1 METIREHIQDHNW
14 TVNKLMSLLGQ
25 QKLLADIAQELNS
38 PQKLDKSLEKV
49 LVLLGMH
56 TNVSRVYIFED
67 SPDGNTT
74 SNTFE
79 WCNSG
84 IEPQRSE
91 LQDIPYEVIPS
102 WKKILTEKG
111 RVFSKNID
119 ELPQDLV
126 DILKPQNIKSI
137 LVYPLYV
144 SAMFYGFIGFDE
156 CVENKTWPIDET
168 ELLRAVSSI
177 LSNAFERRQVIRKLK
192 ESELR
197 LKLALSSAKEGLWD
211 WNIKTGEVYF
221 SDVWCRMLGYEPHEI
236 EPNVKSWEMLLHPDD
251 KPLVWTEMK
260 KFLSG
265 DNSFYETI
273 HRLKTK
279 DGKWKWILDHGMV
292 IERDE
297 ENEPLRAIGTHI
309 DVTGQKETEL
319 QLKNLISTK
328 DKFFSI
334 IAHDL
339 KNPFTVL
346 LGYSEII
353 LEDAKNITPEDLG
366 FYVSNI
372 HTVSKNT
379 HALLENLLIWARSQ
393 RGDLKI
399 TPEMGSVSALACE
412 TVGLLSAMAENK
424 QISLINVI
432 PEEVTAWFDR
442 DAILTVIRNLM
453 TNSIKFT
460 KPGGHVGIRAV
471 EMDDKIE
478 IEIYDNGIGMESHV
492 LEKLFRTETNHT
504 TRGTSDEKGSGLGLI
519 LCKELV
525 EKNGG
530 TIRAI
535 SRPGEGSTFIFTL
548 PRQADE
554 VPADI

>member
-38 PQKLDKSLEKV
+38 PQNLDESLEKV
-49 LVLLGMH
+49 LVLLGKH

-67 SPDGNTT
+67 SLKGDTT

-84 IEPQRSE
+84 IESQINE
-91 LQDIPYEVIPS
+91 LQDVPYEVIPS

-119 ELPQDLV
+119 ELPQDLI
-126 DILKPQNIKSI
+126 DILRPQNIKSI

-144 SAMFYGFIGFDE
+144 SGRFYGFIGFDE
-156 CVENKTWPIDET
+156 CVENKSWPIDET

-177 LSNAFERRQVIRKLK
+177 LSNAFERRQVMNKLK

-197 LKLALSSAKEGLWD
+197 LKLAINSAKEGLWD
-211 WNIKTGEVYF
+211 WNIKTGDVYF
-221 SDVWCRMLGYEPHEI
+221 NDVWCRMLGYEPHEI
-236 EPNVKSWEMLLHPDD
+236 EPSVKSWENLLHPDD
-251 KPLVWTEMK
+251 KPLVWAELK
-260 KFLSG
+260 KFLSQE
-265 DNSFYETI
+265 NSFYETI
-273 HRLKTK
+273 HRLRTK

-297 ENEPLRAIGTHI
+297 ANEPVRAIGTHI
-309 DVTGQKETEL
+309 DVTNQKETEI
-319 QLKNLISTK
+319 QLKSLISTK

-353 LEDAKNITPEDLG
+353 LEDIKNITLEDLE

-379 HALLENLLIWARSQ
+379 HTLLENLLIWARSQ

-399 TPEMGSVSALACE
+399 TPELSSVSALADE
-412 TVGLLSAMAENK
+412 TIGLLSAMAESK
-424 QISLINVI
+424 QINLINSV
-432 PEEVTAWFDR
+432 PEEITAWFDK
-442 DAILTVIRNLM
+442 DAIMTVVRNLM

-460 KPGGHVGIRAV
+460 NPDGQVGIRAFETDDNV
-471 EMDDKIE
+471 EVE
-478 IEIYDNGIGMESHV
+478 IFDNGLGMENEI
-492 LEKLFRTETNHT
+492 LEKLFRTETNYT

-530 TIRAI
+530 TIRAV
-535 SRPGEGSTFIFTL
+535 SSPGEGSTFIFTL
-548 PRQADE
+548 PKQSDE
-554 VPADI
+554 VPV